1 MRTSSKL
8 LTAALAVP
16 LLATLTTAVGGHSA
30 SAASGDPSTY
40 LVEFTNTTD
49 AQYLTPPN
57 FAAHGTDVNV
67 WHRGQPAS
75 AGVQQVAEN
84 GGVAVLAA
92 ELQAALDDAALG
104 DSVIGTPGAAGPIA
118 PGETISF
125 EVTTD
130 EQYFSV
136 VSMIICT
143 NDGFGGIDTRGLPGS
158 EGRARNYPL
167 RAYDAG
173 TETNTELRSDLVGAP
188 FCGEG
193 AGSGE
198 SNPDLAENGRIT
210 RHRTIRGVGDLNP
223 ALDWQ
228 GPVGELSI
236 TKLAPQRNYTVTVEN
251 LTDGQYLTP
260 PNFAAHGS
268 DVNVWRRGQAAS
280 AGVQQVAENG
290 GVPVLAAELQA
301 AIDDAG
307 LGVSGVGSPGANGPI
322 APGEIV
328 SFDLTTDERKLSFVS
343 MLICTNDGF
352 AGLDGRDL
360 PRWEGV
366 ERTFYLRGYDAG
378 TELNTEL
385 RADLV
390 GAPFCGEGEGSGESN
405 PDLAEN
411 GVITPHRTLRGVG
424 DLDAGLDWS
433 GSVAKVTITNN
444 G

>member
-16 LLATLTTAVGGHSA
+16 LLTTLTTAVGGHSA
-30 SAASGDPSTY
+30 SAAYGDPATY

-57 FAAHGTDVNV
+57 FAAHGNDVNV
-67 WHRGQPAS
+67 WRRGQPAS
-75 AGVQQVAEN
+75 AGVQAVAEN
-84 GGVAVLAA
+84 GGVPILAA
-92 ELQAALDDAALG
+92 ELQAALDDTGLG
-104 DSVIGTPGAAGPIA
+104 DSVVGTPGAAGPIA
-118 PGETISF
+118 PAETVSF

-143 NDGFGGIDTRGLPGS
+143 NDGFAGIDSRGLPGT
-158 EGRARNYPL
+158 EGRTRNYPL
-167 RAYDAG
+167 HAYDAG
-173 TETNTELRSDLVGAP
+173 TEINTELRADLVGAP

-193 AGSGE
+193 EGSGA
-198 SNPDLAENGRIT
+198 SNPDLAEDGRIT

-236 TKLAPQRNYTVTVEN
+236 TKLAPLRNYTVTIEN

-260 PNFAAHGS
+260 ANFAAHGS

-280 AGVQQVAENG
+280 AGVQAVAENG
-290 GVPVLAAELQA
+290 GVDVLAAELQA
-301 AIDDAG
+301 ALDDTG
-307 LGVSGVGSPGANGPI
+307 LGVSTVGAPGAAGPV
-322 APGEIV
+322 APGEAV
-328 SFDLTTDERKLSFVS
+328 SFDISTDQRKFSIVS
-343 MLICTNDGF
+343 MIICTNDGF
-352 AGLDGRDL
+352 AGLDSRNL
-360 PRWEGV
+360 PRWDGA
-366 ERTFYLRGYDAG
+366 ERTFYVRAYDAG
-378 TELNTEL
+378 TEVNTEL

-390 GAPFCGEGEGSGESN
+390 GAPFCGEGAGSGESN

-411 GVITPHRTLRGVG
+411 GVIKPHRTLLGVG
-424 DLDAGLDWS
+424 DIDAGLDWN
-433 GSVAKVTITNN
+433 GPVAKITVTNN